1 MQSHRL
7 PRPTRAPAHALMLSL
22 GALAGATAIADPP
35 ARTKRAT
42 SPDGANFTLTNCND
56 SGAGSLRQAM
66 LDAHNNTTIDFSQL
80 GCSTIT
86 LTSGALVDPDTD
98 SLKLVAP
105 VRVVGGKPQPSVTI
119 NAGTHSRVIEHR
131 SGGSLE
137 ITGLRLEH
145 GRTTNA
151 KGGCLYARGHVTATA
166 TVISA
171 CTAESTGAD
180 AALGGGIWSDD
191 QVDLVSSTVTGNTAL
206 AHGSTGYAYGGGV
219 FSSYAFTA
227 TFSSITGNT
236 ATGFGYGGGVGVLG
250 PVQLRSSLVSDNTAA
265 YGGGLGLF
273 GGLYVGSGD
282 LVIADS
288 TIAFNHATGFA
299 AAIEASADLTI
310 YNSTIAH
317 NTGTRADHANGI
329 VVEGSHVLKLVSTI
343 VARNTPGGDI
353 SGASSITGDHDL
365 IGQTS
370 VAAPPGTLTGD
381 PLFSAFADWGGQTM
395 TMPLQPG
402 SPGID
407 AGANPL
413 SLACDQ
419 RGGSWAGPYAM
430 SGLYPRRIGAQVD
443 IGAVELGS
451 ADAIYVD
458 GFEEPDASCYPA

>member
-1 MQSHRL
+1 MPTDL
-7 PRPTRAPAHALMLSL
+7 PRPTRTLARALMLSL
-22 GALAGATAIADPP
+22 GAVAGATAIADPP
-35 ARTKRAT
+35 APAERAA

-80 GCSTIT
+80 ACSTIT
-86 LTSGALVDPDTD
+86 LTSGALIDPNTD

-105 VRVVGGKPQPSVTI
+105 VRVAGGKPQPSVTI
-119 NAGTHSRVIEHR
+119 DAGTHSRVIEHR

-137 ITGLRLEH
+137 ITGLTLKR

-151 KGGCLYARGHVTATA
+151 KGGCLYAKGRVTLTA
-166 TVISA
+166 TVVSG
-171 CTAESTGAD
+171 CTAESTGSD

-219 FSSYAFTA
+219 FSPYAFTA
-227 TFSSITGNT
+227 AFSSITGNT

-250 PVQLRSSLVSDNTAA
+250 PVQLRSSLVSGNTAA

-282 LVIADS
+282 LVIVDS

-299 AAIEASADLTI
+299 AAIEASADLAI
-310 YNSTIAH
+310 YNSTIAG
-317 NTGTRADHANGI
+317 NTGVRADHANGI
-329 VVEGSHVLKLVSTI
+329 VVQGSHTLKLVSTI
-343 VARNTPGGDI
+343 VARNMPGGDI
-353 SGASSITGDHDL
+353 GGASSISGDHDL
-365 IGQTS
+365 IGQAS
-370 VAAPPGTLTGD
+370 VAVPPGTLSGD
-381 PLFSAFADWGGQTM
+381 PLFAAFADWGGQTM

-402 SPGID
+402 SPAID

-413 SLACDQ
+413 ALACDQ
-419 RGGSWAGPYAM
+419 RGGTWAGPYAM

-451 ADAIYVD
+451 TDVIYVS
-458 GFEEPDASCYPA
+458 GFEEPDERCYPA